1 MPSCERVKYLSQMLI
16 SKSIALLKWSEK
28 APSERS
34 KKYFP
39 ETFKIEMKE
48 AQQLFQDVIVTCS
61 CLGGKHRHPY
71 DTPIVTMRSV
81 HARAWWGSSR
91 ASTRT
96 REVTRVQW
104 AIHPSLTFSKKAFP
118 LDVRDACGNIHLDP
132 VFHSVSTCWT
142 AAPTLLELPNL
153 PLPRVFSRAPSP
165 ALPLRK
171 GPTLF
176 QEQADI
182 LLSPSL
188 TRENPQTRWAHF
200 SIYVML
206 KLNWRQLWMIS
217 MFWFFMGQ
225 TTWFLNLFYVII
237 CHIV

>member
-1 MPSCERVKYLSQMLI
+1 MPSCERVKYLNQMLI
-16 SKSIALLKWSEK
+16 SKSIALLKWSET

-48 AQQLFQDVIVTCS
+48 GQQLFQDLIVTCS
-61 CLGGKHRHPY
+61 CLRGKHRHPY
-71 DTPIVTMRSV
+71 DTPVITTTRV
-81 HARAWWGSSR
+81 HARAWWGSSH

-96 REVTRVQW
+96 WEVTHVQW
-104 AIHPSLTFSKKAFP
+104 AIHLSLTFSKKAFP
-118 LDVRDACGNIHLDP
+118 FDVRNACGDIHLDP
-132 VFHSVSTCWT
+132 VFHSISTCWN
-142 AAPTLLELPNL
+142 AAPRLLELPNL
-153 PLPRVFSRAPSP
+153 PLPRVLSRGLSP

-171 GPTLF
+171 VPTLF
-176 QEQADI
+176 QEQTDI

-188 TRENPQTRWAHF
+188 ARENPQTWWAPF
-200 SIYVML
+200 STYVML

-225 TTWFLNLFYVII
+225 TK
-237 CHIV
+237 